1 MELWRFVDAINQAGE
16 RPAAPADLQRFEE
29 TTGIFLPDDYCA
41 FLMTCA
47 GGRCVQ
53 KVSFDFPNGVWAG
66 YVEDVGGL
74 HKDSRYS
81 LEHNRKFPPWPLH
94 RDLVWIMND
103 HGGNP
108 ICFRFDDGNE
118 GKLCLI
124 DHELAPEDDDWT
136 WRRPAPRIGAMCCL
150 WRRRSRSSSGI
161 SGANSDLLD
170 FEECLV
176 ESLTP
181 LGREGDDAAVLF
193 TACPFFG
200 EDLV

>member
-41 FLMTCA
+41 FLMSCA

-74 HKDSRYS
+74 HKDPRYS
-81 LEHNRKFPPWPLH
+81 LEQNRKSPPWPLH
-94 RDLVWIMND
+94 KDLVWIMND

-108 ICFRFDDGNE
+108 ICLRFDGGNE

-136 WRRPAPRIGAMCCL
+136 LEEASSRDWGYVLPLASSFTEFVRNLRRK
-150 WRRRSRSSSGI
+150 
-161 SGANSDLLD
+161 
-170 FEECLV
+170 
-176 ESLTP
+176 
-181 LGREGDDAAVLF
+181 
-193 TACPFFG
+193 
-200 EDLV
+200 